1 MLRSFRE
8 LTAVSQP
15 RAVGS
20 ITLAHG
26 ANEFFSIAF
35 PPIIPF
41 LVSDLGITYAEAGI
55 LLTIFFI
62 MYSVFQLPAG
72 VLSDWFGKK
81 LLLIAGLAIMTGGIL
96 LASTAPN
103 YEVLLVG
110 QAIAGIG
117 GSTFHPTGM
126 ALISDIETGGTEGK
140 AMGVFGFGGV
150 LGTMASP
157 IVIGGLAAVADWRV
171 ALVGATVLGVLVL
184 GIFSLAFTESAV
196 RQDDHEEVQ
205 TDGGRSF
212 TLSSI
217 WRVLKGLLDIPRTRG
232 MIIILV
238 VTFFLSMMMRATSTF
253 TTSYIAAEVGGS
265 ASVGNFGF
273 FVLLVGGG
281 VSSLGAGG
289 LADRFNRSRLGGI
302 AGVASAVLIGATVYV
317 SQLFTSLQTEFVY
330 LLLAIW
336 FFLIGAMMY
345 AMSPV
350 KNALV
355 AEQSERHFSGSLFGV
370 IQTGSAVG
378 SAAGPAAIG
387 VLATK
392 WGVIAA
398 YPAIAVI
405 ALIVAGLFFLLSVV
419 D

>member
-205 TDGGRSF
+205 TDGGRSV

>member
-1 MLRSFRE
+1 MLGSLRE

-41 LVSDLGITYAEAGI
+41 LVSDLGITYAEAGF

-72 VLSDWFGKK
+72 ILSDWVGKK
-81 LLLIAGLAIMTGGIL
+81 ILLIVGLAIMTGGIL
-96 LASTAPN
+96 LATTAPN
-103 YEVLLVG
+103 YEILLVA

-157 IVIGGLAAVADWRV
+157 IVIGGLAALADWRL
-171 ALVGATVLGVLVL
+171 ALIGATVLGGVVLV
-184 GIFSLAFTESAV
+184 IFTLAFNESALE
-196 RQDDHEEVQ
+196 QAGHDEVE

-212 TLSSI
+212 TVSNI
-217 WRVLKGLLDIPRTRG
+217 WRILKGLLSIPLTRG
-232 MIIILV
+232 VIIIFC

-302 AGVASAVLIGATVYV
+302 AAVGTAVLIGTTVFV
-317 SQLFTSLQTEFVY
+317 SQLITSLQTEIAY
-330 LLLAIW
+330 ILLAVW

-345 AMSPV
+345 ALSPV
-350 KNALV
+350 KNAII
-355 AEQSERHFSGSLFGV
+355 ADQSEREFSGSLFGV

-405 ALIVAGLFFLLSVV
+405 ALVIAGLFFVLSLV